1 MKLHHLHLEAIGP
14 FARTVDVDFA
24 ALGASGMFLLEGP
37 TGSGKSTILDAIV
50 FALYGHVASES
61 ASSARIRSQFA
72 GPERRSVVDL
82 IFETGS
88 GIYRVSRTPEYQR
101 PKKRGTG
108 TTKEQ
113 ASAQL
118 WRLGSPDQIQAA
130 IAGETPGEYLAS
142 RSDEVGREVA
152 RAVGLTREQFTQTVL
167 LPQNEF
173 ARFLRAGSKDRQ
185 EVLQRVFGT
194 ELFADL
200 EARFE
205 RMRREAKN
213 QVDAAR
219 GDLGRAVARFAE
231 AAGSP
236 DQELVGLD
244 EHASELELE
253 AIHATARERVATLR
267 EHEDGCEVL
276 VGRAR
281 ARTEQ
286 ANIRERTAQETVRR
300 VERRRELAALA
311 ARLGEHA
318 ADAQSAEKDLAR
330 DRLATPILALLKR
343 RDRAASQ
350 AEMAAAELEEL
361 LDQVPPAGADLRD
374 LVPETGIEVG
384 DQPDPGNVLEQ
395 LADIATQANSRAGE
409 LTDLVRLEVDL
420 PERDRT
426 ITRRTAELETSRK
439 TLEALTEK
447 IGLLPEQRTALQDQH
462 RAAQKEAA
470 TSADARVAQ
479 QGATARRDAAAE
491 VQTIASRIEKLA
503 QTVQGDQKAAASAI
517 EHERDLRARRIA
529 GMAGEL
535 AAELEDGE
543 ACPVCGALEHPAPAR
558 TGADHV
564 DAEQVEA
571 AEIARQGA
579 EKKLGQSSG
588 KLSLATAEQAAARER
603 SGGLDLEA
611 ATEALEAADAR
622 VRAAETAQQE
632 VKDLDARLAQHQEQ
646 VEKLGRERE
655 QAELQVRTEDAS
667 LAESAQALAEDRVR
681 VTAAREDAASVAE
694 RRRAHLDRARIA
706 GGLREALQ
714 TRERA
719 RMQLAEATTEAT
731 EALEVA
737 PDLES
742 AADVRAAVLTP
753 GRRTRHE
760 DLLRARAADS
770 TRLEDG
776 MAEPD
781 IAETPHSDEALAEA
795 RTTLAGATT
804 VADAERSALR
814 STESR
819 RDRARDVLARAV
831 EARSALRRTTRSV
844 RTVADHA
851 GVVVRV
857 ADLATGGSKDGERI
871 PLSTFVLMRRF
882 EDVIDAANVRLA
894 QFAGSDLE
902 LLRDTGARGA
912 KKTGLDL
919 LVMDRRTDATRV
931 PETLSGGETFFVSL
945 ALALGLAD
953 IVTAEAG
960 GVQLDTLF
968 IDEGFGSLDAET
980 LETVVREIGRLA
992 EHGRTIGMVS
1002 HVGEMQSQ
1010 IAEQIHVRRGSDRTS
1025 TVTVTA

>member
-1 MKLHHLHLEAIGP
+1 
-14 FARTVDVDFA
+14 
-24 ALGASGMFLLEGP
+24 
-37 TGSGKSTILDAIV
+37 
-50 FALYGHVASES
+50 
-61 ASSARIRSQFA
+61 
-72 GPERRSVVDL
+72 
-82 IFETGS
+82 
-88 GIYRVSRTPEYQR
+88 
-101 PKKRGTG
+101 
-108 TTKEQ
+108 
-113 ASAQL
+113 
-118 WRLGSPDQIQAA
+118 
-130 IAGETPGEYLAS
+130 
-142 RSDEVGREVA
+142 
-152 RAVGLTREQFTQTVL
+152 
-167 LPQNEF
+167 
-173 ARFLRAGSKDRQ
+173 
-185 EVLQRVFGT
+185 
-194 ELFADL
+194 
-200 EARFE
+200 
-205 RMRREAKN
+205 
-213 QVDAAR
+213 
-219 GDLGRAVARFAE
+219 
-231 AAGSP
+231 
-236 DQELVGLD
+236 
-244 EHASELELE
+244 
-253 AIHATARERVATLR
+253 
-267 EHEDGCEVL
+267 
-276 VGRAR
+276 
-281 ARTEQ
+281 
-286 ANIRERTAQETVRR
+286 
-300 VERRRELAALA
+300 
-311 ARLGEHA
+311 
-318 ADAQSAEKDLAR
+318 
-330 DRLATPILALLKR
+330 
-343 RDRAASQ
+343 
-350 AEMAAAELEEL
+350 
-361 LDQVPPAGADLRD
+361 
-374 LVPETGIEVG
+374 
-384 DQPDPGNVLEQ
+384 
-395 LADIATQANSRAGE
+395 
-409 LTDLVRLEVDL
+409 
-420 PERDRT
+420 
-426 ITRRTAELETSRK
+426 
-439 TLEALTEK
+439 
-447 IGLLPEQRTALQDQH
+447 
-462 RAAQKEAA
+462 
-470 TSADARVAQ
+470 
-479 QGATARRDAAAE
+479 
-491 VQTIASRIEKLA
+491 
-503 QTVQGDQKAAASAI
+503 
-517 EHERDLRARRIA
+517 
-529 GMAGEL
+529 
-535 AAELEDGE
+535 
-543 ACPVCGALEHPAPAR
+543 
-558 TGADHV
+558 
-564 DAEQVEA
+564 
-571 AEIARQGA
+571 
-579 EKKLGQSSG
+579 
-588 KLSLATAEQAAARER
+588 
-603 SGGLDLEA
+603 
-611 ATEALEAADAR
+611 
-622 VRAAETAQQE
+622 